1 MLIAIYVDRSA
12 HGITADL
19 GLDGQRARRTA
30 ALNGWSGSSRN
41 CSGFHSASFLR
52 VNVTTAKPKREDEE
66 REELY
71 RQSVH
76 GEKRCL
82 SRPRI

>member
-1 MLIAIYVDRSA
+1 MMAM
-12 HGITADL
+12 
-19 GLDGQRARRTA
+19 A
-30 ALNGWSGSSRN
+30 ALNGWMEWVLPKLLWISLSL
-41 CSGFHSASFLR
+41 LR

-82 SRPRI
+82 FRPPI